1 MQEKTLVILKPDC
14 VREGHMGE
22 VLTRF
27 ERAGFKVEAMQLMHA
42 SDEQLTAHY
51 EGVGKLLTR
60 LQEAKPEKAQAI
72 FNEVVDFMKSGAI
85 VPLVLSGEN
94 VVNAT
99 RSLAGATRPWEAEK
113 GTIRADLDCM
123 IATLRS
129 KMLCMLQQTL
139 KKQPKKSHSGS
150 LRCNL
155 FYQFQTG
162 KNKKILTFVLESQI
176 FLFLKKIKVRKIA
189 LWEPSHFKFW
199 RYRGDA

>member
-113 GTIRADLDCM
+113 GTIRADFGLHNPNAP
-123 IATLRS
+123 IENVVHAS
-129 KMLCMLQQTL
+129 ANAEEAAQ
-139 KKQPKKSHSGS
+139 
-150 LRCNL
+150 
-155 FYQFQTG
+155 
-162 KNKKILTFVLESQI
+162 E
-176 FLFLKKIKVRKIA
+176 IA
-189 LWEPSHFKFW
+189 LWFPEM
-199 RYRGDA
+199 